1 MSLYRRPNSPHWWTR
16 FQLEGNEVRLST
28 GTGNRREAEEF
39 ETLARTRAWRQV
51 RLGERPPFPWRDA
64 ATRWLAETRK
74 RSKRR
79 DESILAWFDEHL
91 NKYDVQ
97 AITREVV
104 QELRALKAAET
115 SEATADRHM
124 ALLRSILNKCVNEW
138 EVIDSAPKVP
148 MYRPAVGEPRWLTRA
163 EFARL
168 ERELP
173 AHLKAAAKFAVL
185 TGLRM
190 RAMLSL
196 TWQQLDLAKKRAWV
210 SGSDMKAGHSLG
222 VPLTPEAIEVLKS
235 LPKNGDYV
243 FQWRGE
249 RIDDCNTLAFQTAV
263 KAAKVAPLRWHDLRH
278 TWASWAVQ
286 SGVTLHELMLLGGWR
301 SFPMVLRYAHFAPDH
316 LARAAAKVRLKLR
329 TKTGTQKPTLKT
341 ARVTH

>member
-1 MSLYRRPNSPHWWTR
+1 MCRSVT
-16 FQLEGNEVRLST
+16 
-28 GTGNRREAEEF
+28 RREAEEF
-39 ETLARTRAWRQV
+39 ETVARARAWRQV
-51 RLGERPPFPWRDA
+51 RLGERPPYRWTDA

-74 RSKRR
+74 RSKSR
-79 DESILAWFDEHL
+79 DESILRWFAEHL
-91 NKYDVQ
+91 SEYDIQ

-104 QELRALKAAET
+104 QELRKLKAAET

-124 ALLRSILNKCVNEW
+124 SLLRAILNKCVADW
-138 EVIDSAPKVP
+138 EVLDSAPKVP
-148 MYRPAVGEPRWLTRA
+148 MYRPPSGEPRWLTRS

-173 AHLKAAAKFAVL
+173 EHLQLAARFAVL

-196 TWQQLDLAKKRAWV
+196 TWSQVDLVKKRAWV
-210 SGSDMKAGHSLG
+210 AAIDMKAGHSLG
-222 VPLTPEAIEVLKS
+222 LPLTPDALDVLKS
-235 LPKNGDYV
+235 LPRNGEYL
-243 FQWRGE
+243 FHWHGK

-263 KAAKVAPLRWHDLRH
+263 KAAKLAPLRWHDLRH

-301 SFPMVLRYAHFAPDH
+301 SFSMVLRYAHFAPDH
-316 LARAAAKVRLKLR
+316 LAAAAAKIRLNFR
-329 TKTGTQKPTLKT
+329 TKTGTVKRPAKNTL
-341 ARVTH
+341 VSH